1 MDIDTRMALVE
12 QNYQQL
18 EKRLETVEY
27 KIDNLKDEM
36 HNGQKSLIKT
46 IYTTMAVFAGV
57 IISAFGLIITLL
69 Q

>member
-18 EKRLETVEY
+18 EKRLEGVET

-57 IISAFGLIITLL
+57 IISAFGLIITAI